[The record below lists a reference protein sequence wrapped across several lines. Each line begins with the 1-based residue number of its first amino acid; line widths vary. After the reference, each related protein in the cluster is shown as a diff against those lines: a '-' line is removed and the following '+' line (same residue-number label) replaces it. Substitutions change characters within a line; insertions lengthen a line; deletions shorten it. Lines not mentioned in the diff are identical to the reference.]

1 MGLAKL
7 SLMALMRTSIACSLS
22 ALLVACA
29 AEAPPLPPPPAA
41 PAGVPAP
48 PPLASADSPNAAPIT
63 RQLTDD
69 TTITTAS
76 GATFTAPKGW
86 WVTQSAG
93 SIVLEEPDRKLKATF
108 IETPEADPLK
118 AIDAAWQTTQPGF
131 SLKRLHDPQ
140 HVPPIRGW
148 DSVTDVDYET
158 KAEEHRAVFAEAR
171 RYGTTTYVSLF
182 DGDDGAFSRRGAQLD
197 TAEWTLFP
205 PGMHEESFVGKTP
218 RPIDDARAKELDA
231 FIEQARAKL
240 DVPGVAVAVVKGGKA
255 VYEKGFGVRALG
267 KKDPVTPN
275 TLFMMGS
282 ITKSMTTMME
292 ATLVDAG
299 LFKWDTPVTTLLPG
313 FALGDADITSK
324 LVLWETACA
333 CTGMPRRDL
342 EFIFEYGHVSPEQR
356 IASMKTMVPTTGFGE
371 TFQYS
376 NLMVAAGGY
385 AAAHAYAPKKPYNDA
400 YGEAM
405 QTKIFGPIG
414 MKSTTFDFAA
424 AQRADHA
431 MPHSQAID
439 GTVRAFPIRAED
451 FVTPV
456 RPAGAS
462 WSNLKDMERY
472 VMTEMAKGVTPEG
485 TRVVSEANLLERRKP
500 RVRSSDVD
508 SYGLGLS
515 VGTFRDL
522 PMLEHSGGTFGFN
535 TEMFMLPDQ
544 GIAIIVLTNAA
555 GVGGALFQA
564 IDRKIVEE
572 IFEGAKPLADLRLQF
587 FLDSRRDDIAKTMD
601 RVTRDP
607 DPAWLAGLGGTYTNA
622 DLGKVSVTVGPK
634 GARFDAGEWGSAIG
648 QKRDVD
654 GSFKLVLVDPPQ
666 TGFEFIVGGDDP
678 AHRTL
683 TLLDD
688 QVKYVFTR
696 TAGK

>member
-1 MGLAKL
+1 
-7 SLMALMRTSIACSLS
+7 MRTSIACSLC

-41 PAGVPAP
+41 PAPVPAP
-48 PPLASADSPNAAPIT
+48 PPLASADAPAAPVT
-63 RQLTDD
+63 RQLADD
-69 TTITTAS
+69 TTLTTAS

-86 WVTQSAG
+86 WVTQNG
-93 SIVLEEPDRKLKATF
+93 GVIVLEEPDRKLKATLV
-108 IETPEADPLK
+108 EMPEADALK
-118 AIDAAWQTTQPGF
+118 AIDAGWQIAEPGF
-131 SLKRLHDPQ
+131 ALKRLHEPQ
-140 HVPPIRGW
+140 HIPPIRGW

-158 KAEEHRAVFAEAR
+158 KAEEHRVVFAEAR
-171 RYGTTTYVSLF
+171 RYGSTTYVSLV
-182 DGDDGAFSRRGAQLD
+182 DADDGAMSRRGPQFD
-197 TAEWTLFP
+197 VAEWTLFP

-218 RPIDDARAKELDA
+218 RRIDDARAKELDA

-240 DVPGVAVAVVKGGKA
+240 DVTGVAVAVVEGGKV

-267 KKDPVTPN
+267 KKEPVTPN

-313 FALGDADITSK
+313 FALGDADTTSK

-333 CTGMPRRDL
+333 CTGMPRRDM
-342 EFIFEYGHVSPEQR
+342 EFTFEYAHVTPEQR
-356 IASMKTMVPTTGFGE
+356 IASMKTMKPTTGFGE

-385 AAAHAYAPKKPYNDA
+385 AAAHAYAPKRSYNDA
-400 YGEAM
+400 YGQVM
-405 QTKIFGPIG
+405 QDKIFGPIG

-431 MPHSQAID
+431 MPHGQAID
-439 GTVRAFPIRAED
+439 GTVHPLPLAEED

-485 TRVVSEANLLERRKP
+485 KRVVSEASLLERRKP
-500 RVRSSDVD
+500 RVRGSDVS
-508 SYGLGLS
+508 SYGLGLE

-522 PMLEHSGGTFGFN
+522 PMLTHDGGTFGFN
-535 TEMFMLPDQ
+535 TMMFMLPDQ
-544 GIAIIVLTNAA
+544 GVAIIALTNVS
-555 GVGGALFQA
+555 GPGGALNQA
-564 IDRKIVEE
+564 IHRKVIEE

-587 FLDSRRDDIAKTMD
+587 YADARRDDIAKTME

-607 DPAWLAGLGGTYTNA
+607 DPAWLAGLAGTYTND
-622 DLGKVSVTVGPK
+622 DLGKVTVTVGPK
-634 GARFDAGEWGSAIG
+634 GGRFDAGEWGSAIG

-654 GSFKLVLVDPPQ
+654 GSLKVVLIDPPNA
-666 TGFEFIVGGDDP
+666 GLELIVGGDDP

-696 TAGK
+696 VAGK

>member
-1 MGLAKL
+1 
-7 SLMALMRTSIACSLS
+7 MRTSIACSLA

-41 PAGVPAP
+41 PAPVPAP
-48 PPLASADSPNAAPIT
+48 PPLASANAPSATPVI
-63 RQLTDD
+63 RQLADD

-86 WVTQSAG
+86 WVTQSPGA
-93 SIVLEEPDRKLKATF
+93 IVLEEPERKLKATL

-118 AIDAAWQTTQPGF
+118 AIDAAWQIAQPGF
-131 SLKRLHDPQ
+131 SLNRLHEPQ

-171 RYGTTTYVSLF
+171 RYGSTTYVTVF

-231 FIEQARAKL
+231 FIEQARTKL
-240 DVPGVAVAVVKGGKA
+240 DVPGVAVAVVENGKA

-313 FALGDADITSK
+313 FALGDADTTSK

-342 EFIFEYGHVSPEQR
+342 EFIFEYGHVTPEQR
-356 IASMKTMVPTTGFGE
+356 IASMKTMAPTTGFGE

-400 YGEAM
+400 YGEVM

-431 MPHSQAID
+431 MPHSQSID
-439 GTVRAFPIRAED
+439 GTVQAFPLRAED

-485 TRVVSEANLLERRKP
+485 KRVVSEANLLERRKP

-508 SYGLGLS
+508 SYGLGLD

-544 GIAIIVLTNAA
+544 GIAIIVLTNAS

-564 IDRKIVEE
+564 IDRKVVEE

-587 FLDSRRDDIAKTMD
+587 FVDSRRDDIAKRMD

-622 DLGKVSVTVGPK
+622 DLGKVTVTVGPK

-654 GSFKLVLVDPPQ
+654 GSFKMILVDPPQ

-678 AHRTL
+678 ARRTL

>member
-1 MGLAKL
+1 
-7 SLMALMRTSIACSLS
+7 MRTPILASLS
-22 ALLVACA
+22 ALLLACA

-41 PAGVPAP
+41 PAPVPAP
-48 PPLASADSPNAAPIT
+48 PPLASAEASAAPVA

-69 TTITTAS
+69 TTLTTPS

-86 WVTQSAG
+86 WVTQGPTA
-93 SIVLEEPDRKLKATF
+93 IVLEEPDHKLEATF
-108 IETPEADPLK
+108 VETSEPDPLK
-118 AIDAAWQTTQPGF
+118 AIDAAWQAAEPGF
-131 SLKRLHDPQ
+131 ALKRLHDPQ

-158 KAEEHRAVFAEAR
+158 KQEEHRIVGAEAR
-171 RYGTTTYVSLF
+171 RYGSTTYVMLV
-182 DGDDGAFSRRGAQLD
+182 DADDGAMSRRGPQLD
-197 TAEWTLFP
+197 VAEWTLFP

-218 RPIDDARAKELDA
+218 RPIDDARAKEIDA
-231 FIEQARAKL
+231 FVEQARAKL
-240 DVPGVAVAVVKGGKA
+240 NVPGVAVAVVVGGKVA
-255 VYEKGFGVRALG
+255 YEKGFGVRALG

-313 FALGDADITSK
+313 FALGDPDTTSK
-324 LVLWETACA
+324 LVLWETDCA
-333 CTGMPRRDL
+333 CTGMPRRDM
-342 EFIFEYGHVSPEQR
+342 EFVFEYAHVTPEQR
-356 IASMKTMVPTTGFGE
+356 IASMKTMKPTTGFGE

-385 AAAHAYAPKKPYNDA
+385 AAAHAYAPRLSYNDA
-400 YGEAM
+400 YGKVM
-405 QTKIFGPIG
+405 QAKIFGPIG

-424 AQRADHA
+424 VERTDHA
-431 MPHSQAID
+431 MPHGTAVD
-439 GTVRAFPIRAED
+439 GTVHAIPLAAEN

-485 TRVVSEANLLERRKP
+485 KRVVSEANLLERRKP
-500 RVRSSDVD
+500 RVRDGDVS
-508 SYGLGLS
+508 SYGLGLE

-522 PMLEHSGGTFGFN
+522 PMLTHDGGTFGFN
-535 TEMFMLPDQ
+535 THMFMLPEQ
-544 GIAIIVLTNAA
+544 GVAVVILTNVA
-555 GVGGALFQA
+555 GRGGALNLA
-564 IDRKIVEE
+564 VDRKIMEE
-572 IFEGAKPLADLRLQF
+572 IFEGAKPLADLRLDF
-587 FLDSRRDDIAKTMD
+587 FASNIRDGAAKLMERITS
-601 RVTRDP
+601 DP
-607 DPAWLAGLGGTYTNA
+607 DPAWVAGLVGTYAND
-622 DLGKVSVTVGPK
+622 DLGKVTITATPK
-634 GARFDAGEWGSAIG
+634 GGRFDAGEWGSAIG
-648 QKRDVD
+648 QWHDVD
-654 GSFKLVLVDPPQ
+654 GSIKMALLDPPQ
-666 TGFEFIVGGDDP
+666 DGWSFIVGGDDP

-683 TLLDD
+683 TLMDD

-696 TAGK
+696 VAAK